1 MHRRRHPRVT
11 IAVALAIAASAW
23 LLAALPVR
31 AELLVRPVGPPRAV
45 LADPVP
51 CAANDIP
58 DAPARAWRAEDGSV
72 RLIAGQ
78 HRNRVWSGPSLDAL
92 VRDCRIV
99 HEGRGDPDPRAL
111 DDRSWIAAVVTRDG
125 RDIAALAHM
134 EFQGHRHP
142 GRCPLGS
149 YRACWRNAVVTLRST
164 DGGERFA
171 RAGEPSVVADL
182 PVAYSGLEGRPTGY
196 FGPSNIIA
204 RDGSWWVWLFAEAW
218 GPQPRGVCLL
228 RAPADRWPPDW
239 RAWDG
244 RGFTARLDGGRAEPA
259 AARVCRP
266 LPGLGSTLASVVA
279 HRPSGLLVAVEAARR
294 RDPAGVERTGIWYRT
309 AREPTDWSSPRL
321 LIDLPLLFAHHCE
334 PLVYAYPS
342 LIDPASDSRI
352 FDSTG
357 DRPWL
362 YLTELTSRDCK
373 PSMER
378 RLVRLPL
385 EITAAR

>member
-1 MHRRRHPRVT
+1 MHRRPH
-11 IAVALAIAASAW
+11 AALALAVLAW
-23 LLAALPVR
+23 TLLAAALPVR
-31 AELLVRPVGPPRAV
+31 AELLLRPIGPPRPV
-45 LADPVP
+45 LADPLR

-58 DAPARAWRAEDGSV
+58 DAPARAWRAADGSV

-78 HRNRVWSGPSLDAL
+78 HRNRVWSGPSLDRL

-111 DDRSWIAAVVTRDG
+111 DDRSWITAVVTRDG
-125 RDIAALAHM
+125 RDVAALAHM

-142 GRCPLGS
+142 GRCALGS
-149 YRACWRNAVVTLRST
+149 YRACWRNAIVALRSE
-164 DGGERFA
+164 DGGERFV
-171 RAGEPSVVADL
+171 RAGGAAVVADL
-182 PVAYSGLEGRPTGY
+182 PVPYSGLEGRPTGY
-196 FGPSNIIA
+196 FGPSNVVA
-204 RDGSWWVWLFAEAW
+204 RDGHWWVWLFAEAW
-218 GPQPRGVCLL
+218 GPQARGVCLL

-244 RGFTARLDGGRAEPA
+244 RGFTARLDGGGEPA
-259 AARVCRP
+259 APRVCRP

-309 AREPTDWSSPRL
+309 ARDPTDWSAPRL
-321 LIDLPLLFAHHCE
+321 LLELPLLFAHRCE
-334 PLVYAYPS
+334 PVVYAYPS
-342 LIDPASDSRI
+342 LLDPDSDSRI
-352 FDSTG
+352 FDRAG

-362 YLTELTSRDCK
+362 YLTELATSDCK

-385 EITAAR
+385 EITGSR